1 MEKERMKEA
10 FRLAFY
16 GKGGIGKT
24 TVCCNVSAM
33 LASRGYRVLHIGCDP
48 KADSTRLLT
57 AQRIPNVLEQM
68 ARLGGDIKI
77 SDILFPG
84 KQDGLFCIEAGG
96 PKAGTG
102 CAGAGISA
110 MNELLHELD
119 LFEMGWDVILYDVLG
134 DVVCGG
140 FSVPMKGEY
149 VDKVFVISSS
159 EYMSVYAANNIL
171 QAVDLFSYHDSCLF
185 GGIIWNHCQTDWD
198 LELADSFSQL
208 TRAEV
213 IAYIDEWQ
221 ELQRYDYAKKLIVQ
235 EQKPEKLW
243 NQFSDLTDRIL
254 QRQQMTDQQK
264 RIAPCS
270 MVQLEEWR
278 EAISR
283 WNGK

>member
-1 MEKERMKEA
+1 
-10 FRLAFY
+10 
-16 GKGGIGKT
+16 
-24 TVCCNVSAM
+24 
-33 LASRGYRVLHIGCDP
+33 
-48 KADSTRLLT
+48 
-57 AQRIPNVLEQM
+57 
-68 ARLGGDIKI
+68 
-77 SDILFPG
+77 
-84 KQDGLFCIEAGG
+84 
-96 PKAGTG
+96 
-102 CAGAGISA
+102 

-198 LELADSFSQL
+198 RELADSFSQL